1 MLPAIW
7 VYAAGDAQPSAYSTM
22 QETPAGAGTHVQPS
36 PALTPLSGPGG
47 GELWGADTEARR
59 KRARHSLS
67 GGAVPRTLGFDGSGL
82 SAAGQA
88 TLSDQ
93 APEHAANDSA
103 TAGGDEHG
111 DAHRSAEDE
120 REAAA
125 SSGSSESEEES
136 AAGIGAAAAAAKAL
150 ARVMRLQS
158 EQTRLQREIQVSN
171 QYLYRRPAWQCA
183 AVCKGL
189 QLPEMLQRASG
200 LPTTLLLVCS
210 SSAEPISLDF
220 CIQINFE

>member
-1 MLPAIW
+1 
-7 VYAAGDAQPSAYSTM
+7 M
-22 QETPAGAGTHVQPS
+22 QETPAGAGTHAQPS

-59 KRARHSLS
+59 KRARHSRS
-67 GGAVPRTLGFDGSGL
+67 GGAVPRTLGFDGSSL

-93 APEHAANDSA
+93 ASEHAAGDCA
-103 TAGGDEHG
+103 TAGGDEPG

-158 EQTRLQREIQVSN
+158 EQTRLQRRIQVTSRC
-171 QYLYRRPAWQCA
+171 LHRRPAWQR
-183 AVCKGL
+183 AVVCRTL
-189 QLPEMLQRASG
+189 QLPEILQRASG
-200 LPTTLLLVCS
+200 LPTTHLVVCS
-210 SSAEPISLDF
+210 FSAEPMSLDS